1 MNLEFS
7 DKRRNQIALVFLG
20 ISWCALA
27 VLSAQGIFGY
37 PFRSVFTL
45 DSENFVAAG
54 GFAIQLHCRSCIRLT
69 APRVIR
75 QESTKIAGQLPL
87 TRIVQPRSAIVGE
100 GCFLSRK
107 REDCSFPPA
116 TIPIPEQAE
125 CIVRLAPAQRFD
137 SGIGCRVYRKMAC
150 NDSLHSLHLPS
161 DFLPTFVEGCRR
173 DSSADAAGQCGEY

>member
-54 GFAIQLHCRSCIRLT
+54 PQLWERDVFF
-69 APRVIR
+69 PGKG
-75 QESTKIAGQLPL
+75 KIALFHQRQFRSQNEWQSLQNRCAIS
-87 TRIVQPRSAIVGE
+87 RITMGLAYLLERVRGRNSILY
-100 GCFLSRK
+100 FYSHR
-107 REDCSFPPA
+107 
-116 TIPIPEQAE
+116 QAE

>member
-107 REDCSFPPA
+107 
-116 TIPIPEQAE
+116 
-125 CIVRLAPAQRFD
+125 
-137 SGIGCRVYRKMAC
+137 MAC